1 MECSSHSGEKRKN
14 EVNGKSSLSLPFLK
28 EKNYFTARLWLLQK
42 PKVLLLPATGLTR
55 RKAKITRQSRMR
67 LVRVPHLTIQM

>member
-14 EVNGKSSLSLPFLK
+14 EVNGKSSLPLLPEK
-28 EKNYFTARLWLLQK
+28 KNYFIARLWLLQK
-42 PKVLLLPATGLTR
+42 RKVLLLPATGLTR